1 MKQRHEQYSWDG
13 IEVTVI
19 RKSIANLI
27 LRVRKPDAEVMV
39 SAPPGVSSSY
49 IRKFVISRKE
59 WIGKHRERILKTV
72 PPAEKQYVTGEIH
85 LLFGKEYRLRVVE
98 IPGLSISG
106 SGRIAKPDVEGDE
119 IVISVATGATR
130 EKRMALLYS
139 FYASQLAA
147 EIPVLIAR
155 WESVMGVRVEKI
167 GLRKMKTRWGSC
179 NRAAARI
186 WINSELA
193 RCPLHLTEYIVVH
206 EMVHLFEG
214 GHNKRFYSFMD
225 RFLPEWRNFRKE
237 LKRFPL

>member
-1 MKQRHEQYSWDG
+1 MKQRKEQYSWEG

-19 RKSIANLI
+19 RKSIRNLI

-39 SAPPGVSSSY
+39 SAPPGVSASY
-49 IRKFVISRKE
+49 IQKFVISRKE
-59 WIGKHRERILKTV
+59 WIGRHRDRILRTV
-72 PPAEKQYVTGEIH
+72 PPAEKQYITGEIH
-85 LLFGKEYRLRVVE
+85 LLFGKEYHLRMVE
-98 IPGLSISG
+98 TPGLTTRANRVIKST
-106 SGRIAKPDVEGDE
+106 VEGDE
-119 IVISVATGATR
+119 IVISVPLGAER

-139 FYASQLAA
+139 FYAAQLAA
-147 EIPVLIAR
+147 EIPAMVAR
-155 WESVMGVRVEKI
+155 WETVMGVRVERT

-186 WINSELA
+186 MINSELA
-193 RCPLHLTEYIVVH
+193 RCPIYLTEYIVVH

-237 LKRFPL
+237 LRKFPL